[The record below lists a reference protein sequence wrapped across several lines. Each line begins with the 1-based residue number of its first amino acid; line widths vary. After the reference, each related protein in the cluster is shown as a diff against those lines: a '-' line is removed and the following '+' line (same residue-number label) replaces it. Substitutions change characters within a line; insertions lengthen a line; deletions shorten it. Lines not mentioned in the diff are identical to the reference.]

1 MRPAVSRSRTY
12 FWRTFRSLRVRNVRL
27 YFIGQ
32 AVSASGMWMQSVAQ
46 LWLVYEL
53 TGSGTALGVT
63 TALQS
68 LPVLLG
74 GAWGGVVADRF
85 DKRRLLVI
93 TQALKGVLAGA
104 LGAVVALDVAE
115 LWMVYGFALLLG
127 VVNALDNPARRT
139 FVSEMAGPDD
149 VANAIS
155 LNSAMLTS
163 ARIIGPSIAG
173 LLINAF
179 GVAPCFFING
189 ASFAAVIVALLMMR
203 ADELHRTDLVKKAK
217 GQVMEGFRYAWSA
230 PEIRLPLVMMAVIGT
245 LAYNFRVVLP
255 LIAEETFGGGPGL
268 FGTLYSVMSVGSLA
282 GALFTASRLQA
293 TTRFLLVS
301 ALGLGLAL
309 LGAAAA
315 PTLLLEYLALMAVGA
330 ASSAY
335 TSTTQASLQLGSQPQ
350 MRGRVMA
357 LYTVVF
363 MGSTPIG
370 GPIVGW
376 IAEDLGPRAGFAVG
390 GVATVVTAVLAIRPA
405 LRNRASAPGSSDD
418 TTATA
423 SAATSTD
430 PARSSG

>member
-1 MRPAVSRSRTY
+1 MSRTRTY
-12 FWRTFRSLRVRNVRL
+12 FWRTFRSLRLRNVRL

-53 TGSGTALGVT
+53 TGSGTALGIT

-93 TQALKGVLAGA
+93 TQAVKGVLAGA
-104 LGAVVALDVAE
+104 LGAVVALGVAE
-115 LWMVYGFALLLG
+115 LWMVYAFALLLG

-189 ASFAAVIVALLMMR
+189 ASFVAVIIALLMMR
-203 ADELHRTDLVKKAK
+203 TEELHRTELVKKAK

-255 LIAEETFGGGPGL
+255 LIAEEFDGGPGL

-282 GALFTASRLQA
+282 GALFTASRLAA

-309 LGAAAA
+309 VGAAVA
-315 PTLLLEYLALMAVGA
+315 PNLLLEYLALMAVGA

-335 TSTTQASLQLGSQPQ
+335 TSTTQASLQVGSEPQ

-376 IAEDLGPRAGFAVG
+376 VAEDFGARAGFALG
-390 GVATVVTAVLAIRPA
+390 GVATVVTAVLAVRPA
-405 LRNRASAPGSSDD
+405 LANRRQTTAGADASAD
-418 TTATA
+418 A
-423 SAATSTD
+423 D
-430 PARSSG
+430 PARSGG

>member
-1 MRPAVSRSRTY
+1 MSRTRTY
-12 FWRTFRSLRVRNVRL
+12 LQRTFHSLRVRNVRL

-32 AVSASGMWMQSVAQ
+32 GVSASGMWMQSVAQ

-74 GAWGGVVADRF
+74 GAWGGVVADRY

-93 TQALKGVLAGA
+93 TQAVKGLLAVA
-104 LGAVVALDVAE
+104 LGAVVAMDVAE
-115 LWMVYGFALLLG
+115 LWMVYAFAVLLG

-139 FVSEMAGPDD
+139 FVSEIAGPDK

-163 ARIIGPSIAG
+163 ARIVGPSIAG
-173 LLINAF
+173 LLIDAF

-189 ASFAAVIVALLMMR
+189 ASFAAVIIALLMMR
-203 ADELHRTDLVKKAK
+203 TSEMHRPEPAKKKK
-217 GQVMEGFRYAWSA
+217 GQVVEGFRYAWTA
-230 PEIRLPLVMMAVIGT
+230 PEIRLPLLMMAVIGT

-255 LIAEETFGGGPGL
+255 LLAEATFDGGPGL
-268 FGTLYSVMSVGSLA
+268 FGTLYSVMSLGSLA
-282 GALFTASRLQA
+282 GALFTASRLTA
-293 TTRFLLVS
+293 TTRFLLAS

-309 LGAAAA
+309 VGAALA
-315 PTLLLEYLALMAVGA
+315 PTLLLEALALVAVGA

-335 TSTTQASLQLGSQPQ
+335 TSTTQASLQVGGEPH

-390 GVATVVTAVLAIRPA
+390 GLAAVMTALVAMRPA
-405 LRNRASAPGSSDD
+405 LRNRNS
-418 TTATA
+418 TTGGAV
-423 SAATSTD
+423 AAVPND
-430 PARSSG
+430 PVRSSV